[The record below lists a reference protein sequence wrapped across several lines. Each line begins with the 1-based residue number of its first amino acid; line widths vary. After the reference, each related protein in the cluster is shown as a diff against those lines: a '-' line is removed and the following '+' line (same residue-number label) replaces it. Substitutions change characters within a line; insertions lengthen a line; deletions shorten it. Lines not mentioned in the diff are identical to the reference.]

1 MLKQSLFKVKVYY
14 LILSDYK
21 DSIFYFD
28 ELKLKL

>member
-21 DSIFYFD
+21 DRIFCFD